1 MFLAFWSEQNLLTIK
16 WILCLHSKPTD
27 NPSNLTCLK
36 NVHIEPVLWSQKQLL
51 FSEYLFMTIRD
62 IIGEETVFIRQISG
76 TEF

>member
-16 WILCLHSKPTD
+16 WILCLHSKPPD

-36 NVHIEPVLWSQKQLL
+36 NVHIEPVLWSQKKVI
-51 FSEYLFMTIRD
+51 FWIFVYECDS